1 MADVIEIFADSG
13 QVIERDFTPE
23 ELAQRA
29 TDAAVAEQAAADA
42 LAERERKEAARVSAI
57 AKLSAL
63 GLDADEVAAILGG
76 TQ

>member
-29 TDAAVAEQAAADA
+29 TDAAAAEQAAADA
-42 LAERERKEAARVSAI
+42 LAAADVREAARVAAVAHARSLGFTDEMI
-57 AKLSAL
+57 AAM
-63 GLDADEVAAILGG
+63 GLGG
-76 TQ
+76 

>member
-29 TDAAVAEQAAADA
+29 ADTAAAEQAAAEA
-42 LAERERKEAARVSAI
+42 LAAADARESARVAAVAHARS
-57 AKLSAL
+57 L
-63 GLDADEVAAILGG
+63 GFTDEMVAAMGLGG
-76 TQ
+76 

>member
-29 TDAAVAEQAAADA
+29 TDVAAAEQAAT
-42 LAERERKEAARVSAI
+42 EAAKQAKADQKTRDAAI
-57 AKLSAL
+57 AHAKSLGFTDDMIRVMYPAL
-63 GLDADEVAAILGG
+63 G
-76 TQ
+76 

>member
-29 TDAAVAEQAAADA
+29 TDVAAAEQAAADA
-42 LAERERKEAARVSAI
+42 LAAAEAKEAARVAAVAHAQSLGFTDEMI
-57 AKLSAL
+57 AAM
-63 GLDADEVAAILGG
+63 GLGG
-76 TQ
+76 